1 AEHDNG
7 ATFGCS
13 ARGQET
19 EPRHYRS
26 GHLLTISVDVVLAS
40 EPQTGVNNA
49 LKPPHASQ
57 KKKQFMDTED
67 PLDLTSAHELRISLA
82 YHIVG
87 CKAGTECSFAHVQQS
102 EPRTSGT
109 KPRAPKQ
116 KAGRIDDSDAATP
129 KRQYEARIDR
139 SKVVSRPTPK
149 TEKEDPRVFQMGQ
162 LRRRFAPTEESLPDA
177 ALLKL
182 KLAPS
187 DPDFP
192 FDLPFLECSLT
203 IPSLYPGAKPS
214 LRITNSE
221 MPRGFQLNV
230 ERGFDQIVAD
240 SPNATLLGA
249 FNRLDKNLETLL
261 SGDKADTVKIVR
273 NAPRVV
279 EPQTKLPPAVQTP
292 KSQQAVTSRSVEA
305 TPYFTAEQK
314 LQAETK
320 RQSDIRQ
327 LVARLGRLP
336 GFIQSSDDISFTIP
350 FQPTKKMM
358 LPEALRNQKSVRLVV
373 PQLYNLHLPRI
384 EVNGNHDP
392 AARTL
397 EESFQ
402 QRARSETGLNL
413 LAHINYLTQH
423 AHTMSIFRESSSV
436 PEVQE
441 TPQEVSKAD
450 IIVPVSAP
458 PSGAVANQDSDKAH
472 IRVIPRPPE
481 WNTDGPDGWS
491 SDDSYSYDSGD
502 ETEEEDS
509 EQPEQPEQPPASMSG
524 LAERGIMLSF
534 PNLELYG
541 CELLELVS
549 LSITVKCE
557 RCKDLLD
564 VQRLRNNTKGD
575 VTGMRDEICKKC
587 ANSLAIGF
595 RADLIHQN
603 SVRAGYLDLDGCTVV
618 DMLPRQVRRVIR
630 VFQQCST
637 SYPAPGVV
645 GVRGDSILA
654 ICRECHRK
662 MSFRI
667 PETKFLHVSAA
678 SASRAPVRRKVKES
692 LGIVAGQELPRRGR
706 CTHYAKSYRW
716 FRCHDEKESHPNE
729 HANRMICG
737 YCSREQ
743 NYRPDDCHFCRSS
756 LIARV
761 GHGFWEGGK
770 GKIKSSTLFHHHIL
784 DSRINYSPYQS
795 SMRKNWQL
803 FVRIGHDVLPG
814 SQWQMTTTPRNP
826 TSSNFPRAPV

>member
-1 AEHDNG
+1 MTTEPP
-7 ATFGCS
+7 S
-13 ARGQET
+13 AAVQGSQET
-19 EPRHYRS
+19 AEP
-26 GHLLTISVDVVLAS
+26 TVS
-40 EPQTGVNNA
+40 E
-49 LKPPHASQ
+49 
-57 KKKQFMDTED
+57 
-67 PLDLTSAHELRISLA
+67 
-82 YHIVG
+82 
-87 CKAGTECSFAHVQQS
+87 
-102 EPRTSGT
+102 T
-109 KPRAPKQ
+109 KPRVSKQ
-116 KAGRIDDSDAATP
+116 KVAGVDGSDAATP
-129 KRQYEARIDR
+129 RRQYEPQGDR

-162 LRRRFAPTEESLPDA
+162 LRRRFAPTEETLGDA
-177 ALLKL
+177 TLFKF

-192 FDLPFLECSLT
+192 FDLPFLDCSLT
-203 IPSLYPGAKPS
+203 IPLSYPRAKPS
-214 LRITNSE
+214 LRITNPE

-230 ERGFDQIVAD
+230 ERGFDQIVVD
-240 SPNATLLGA
+240 SPNATLLGV
-249 FNRLDKNLETLL
+249 FNRLDKQLETLL
-261 SGDKADTVKIVR
+261 SGEKADTVKIIR
-273 NAPRVV
+273 NTRRAEPPTQPQPAARAPK
-279 EPQTKLPPAVQTP
+279 PQQESMTRSTENTP
-292 KSQQAVTSRSVEA
+292 S
-305 TPYFTAEQK
+305 FTTEQK
-314 LQAETK
+314 LQAEKK
-320 RQSDIRQ
+320 RQTDIRQ

-336 GFIQSSDDISFTIP
+336 GFIKSPDDVSFTIP
-350 FQPTKKMM
+350 FEPTKKNM
-358 LPEALRNQKSVRLVV
+358 LPEALRNQKSIRLVV

-384 EVNGNHDP
+384 EVNGNHDA
-392 AARTL
+392 AARVL
-397 EESFQ
+397 EQSFQ
-402 QRARSETGLNL
+402 ERVKSETGLNL

-423 AHTMSIFRESSSV
+423 AHTMSVARVPTNV
-436 PEVQE
+436 PE
-441 TPQEVSKAD
+441 PQEKSEELPRAE
-450 IIVPVSAP
+450 IVVPNSAQ
-458 PSGAVANQDSDKAH
+458 PSSAVVDQTSDKAH
-472 IRVIPRPPE
+472 IHVIPRPPE

-502 ETEEEDS
+502 ETEEEDAGQS
-509 EQPEQPEQPPASMSG
+509 EEPTANTSG

-549 LSITVKCE
+549 LNITVKCE

-587 ANSLAIGF
+587 ANTLAIGF

-618 DMLPRQVRRVIR
+618 DMLPSNFIPTCSE
-630 VFQQCST
+630 CST

-678 SASRAPVRRKVKES
+678 SVRASRVPTRRKVKEN

-716 FRCHDEKESHPNE
+716 FRFSCCSKVYPCDRCHDEMESHPNE

-770 GKIKSSTLFHHHIL
+770 GTRDKTRMSRKGKYNQPRVLVLDHHELAL
-784 DSRINYSPYQS
+784 DR
-795 SMRKNWQL
+795 
-803 FVRIGHDVLPG
+803 V
-814 SQWQMTTTPRNP
+814 T
-826 TSSNFPRAPV
+826 

>member
-1 AEHDNG
+1 MTTEPP
-7 ATFGCS
+7 S
-13 ARGQET
+13 AAVQGSQET
-19 EPRHYRS
+19 
-26 GHLLTISVDVVLAS
+26 DAVLAT
-40 EPQTGVNNA
+40 EPQTGVSAPNQ
-49 LKPPHASQ
+49 PHAGQ
-57 KKKQFMDTED
+57 KKEQVCRYFNSK
-67 PLDLTSAHELRISLA
+67 R
-82 YHIVG
+82 G
-87 CKAGTECSFAHVQQS
+87 CKAGDQCSFAHVQLAEPTIS
-102 EPRTSGT
+102 ET
-109 KPRAPKQ
+109 KPRVPKQ
-116 KAGRIDDSDAATP
+116 KATGVDGSDTATP
-129 KRQYEARIDR
+129 RRQYEPQVAR

-162 LRRRFAPTEESLPDA
+162 LRRRFAPMEETLEDA
-177 ALLKL
+177 TLFKF

-192 FDLPFLECSLT
+192 FDLPFLDCSLT
-203 IPSLYPGAKPS
+203 IPLSYPRANPS
-214 LRITNSE
+214 LRINNPE

-230 ERGFDQIVAD
+230 ERGFDQIVVD

-249 FNRLDKNLETLL
+249 FNRLDKQLETLL
-261 SGDKADTVKIVR
+261 SGEKADTVKIIR
-273 NAPRVV
+273 NTPRA
-279 EPQTKLPPAVQTP
+279 EPQTQPRPAAPAPKPQQEPTTRSTENTP
-292 KSQQAVTSRSVEA
+292 S
-305 TPYFTAEQK
+305 FTTEQK
-314 LQAETK
+314 LQAEKK
-320 RQSDIRQ
+320 RQTDTRQ

-336 GFIQSSDDISFTIP
+336 GFIKSPDDVSFTIP
-350 FQPTKKMM
+350 FEPTKKNM
-358 LPEALRNQKSVRLVV
+358 LPEALRNQKSIRLVV

-384 EVNGNHDP
+384 EVNGNHDA
-392 AARTL
+392 AARVL
-397 EESFQ
+397 EQAFQ
-402 QRARSETGLNL
+402 ERVKSETGLNL

-423 AHTMSIFRESSSV
+423 AHTMSIARVPTNV
-436 PEVQE
+436 PEAQE
-441 TPQEVSKAD
+441 KPEELPRAG
-450 IIVPVSAP
+450 IVVPRSAQP
-458 PSGAVANQDSDKAH
+458 PSAVVDHASDKAH
-472 IRVIPRPPE
+472 IHVIPRPPE
-481 WNTDGPDGWS
+481 WTTDGPDGWS

-502 ETEEEDS
+502 ETEEEDAGQS
-509 EQPEQPEQPPASMSG
+509 EEPTANTSG

-534 PNLELYG
+534 PNLELYS

-587 ANSLAIGF
+587 ANTLAIGF

-603 SVRAGYLDLDGCTVV
+603 SVRAGYLDLDSCTVV
-618 DMLPRQVRRVIR
+618 DMLPSNFIPTCSE
-630 VFQQCST
+630 CST

-678 SASRAPVRRKVKES
+678 SVRASRAPTRRKVKEN

-716 FRCHDEKESHPNE
+716 FRFSCCSKVYPCDRCHDEMESHPNE

-770 GKIKSSTLFHHHIL
+770 DANKSWLS
-784 DSRINYSPYQS
+784 DP
-795 SMRKNWQL
+795 RKYK
-803 FVRIGHDVLPG
+803 RRPG
-814 SQWQMTTTPRNP
+814 TKVGGS
-826 TSSNFPRAPV
+826 